1 MKKCIF
7 FFFWLLTFLL
17 FPLLSIAHEDT
28 TPQANLQDYNWI
40 IHAILSLISLTI
52 LILLAIYGLSIRGIT
67 KKIIKTKN
75 KYNIHKKLAI
85 SLLVLI
91 IITFSYGLWLSFL
104 HGQNLLSTLH
114 GLTGVIILSFT
125 LIQVVLSL
133 IIKKRNRMLKISH
146 AIFGFGLLVLMI
158 FQIILG
164 FINIIL

>member
-40 IHAILSLISLTI
+40 IHAILSLASLTI
-52 LILLAIYGLSIRGIT
+52 LVLLAIYGLSIKGII
-67 KKIIKTKN
+67 KIIKTKN
-75 KYNIHKKLAI
+75 KYNVHKKLGI
-85 SLLVLI
+85 SLLILI